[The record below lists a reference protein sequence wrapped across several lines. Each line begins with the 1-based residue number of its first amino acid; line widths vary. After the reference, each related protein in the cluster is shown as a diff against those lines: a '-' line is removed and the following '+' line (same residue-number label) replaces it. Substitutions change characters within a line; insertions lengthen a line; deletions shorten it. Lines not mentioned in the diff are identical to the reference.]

1 MEKVNTTQKR
11 ELLLLLKTLADEQR
25 LTMLALMNGGQERTV
40 TEMAG
45 LFDLS
50 EPTISH
56 HVGKLHGAGLL
67 RLRMAGNQRFY
78 TVNEIGLAKFK
89 AYVAEIDQLPTEAP
103 RKASD
108 ESWLDALDTMSAA
121 DKKVLR
127 EYTENG
133 QITQFPAKN
142 AKWLV
147 MLRWLATRF
156 EPDVRYTEK
165 QVNAILSPLHEDY
178 ATMRRSLV
186 EYGFMRRE
194 QGGGDYW
201 LTPTDETD
209 RERRLRHER

>member
-1 MEKVNTTQKR
+1 MNANQKR

-25 LTMLALMNGGQERTV
+25 LTMLAMMNGGKERTV
-40 TEMAG
+40 GEMAT

-56 HVGKLHGAGLL
+56 HVGKLHSAGLL

-78 TVNEIGLAKFK
+78 TVNEKGLAKFK
-89 AYVAEIDQLPTEAP
+89 AYVAEIDQLSAEAP

-133 QITQFPAKN
+133 RITQFPAKN

-165 QVNAILSPLHEDY
+165 QVNAILLPLHEDY

-201 LTPTDETD
+201 LTPTEETD